1 MQDADQRC
9 LQPDME
15 SGALVVRLEGEFD
28 SLSERLFMACIQQL
42 LAEGHPEVLFD
53 FGRVQ
58 FRDASGIRCLL
69 NANRQFHRASRRM
82 ALVGI
87 PPAIER
93 ILTLVGI
100 HYPITFY
107 DCLEDAGV
115 PGNAV

>member
-1 MQDADQRC
+1 MQDAAQRC

-53 FGRVQ
+53 FARVQ
-58 FRDASGIRCLL
+58 FRDASGIRSLL
-69 NANRQFHRASRRM
+69 NANRQFHRANRRM

-107 DCLEDAGV
+107 DCLEDAKL
-115 PGNAV
+115 PGYAG